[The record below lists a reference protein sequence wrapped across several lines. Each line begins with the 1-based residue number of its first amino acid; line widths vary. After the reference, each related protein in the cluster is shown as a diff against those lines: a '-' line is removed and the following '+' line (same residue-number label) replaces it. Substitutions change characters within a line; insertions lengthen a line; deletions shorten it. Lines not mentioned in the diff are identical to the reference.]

1 MTGAFAPV
9 LIFSKFDGPGGAPAA
24 FIVHGR
30 IVAAG
35 RVDILVSQDI
45 GNQVDVTGLTV
56 ERGAVGASQL
66 MRRNVL
72 DGHSGGIF
80 LDQVL
85 DGLDGQPAL
94 LGGIEEGVLVSG
106 DRGDSLPDLQ
116 IVFERA
122 FNLLAEV
129 DHCLVTALAD
139 DPDPVVS
146 EVQVLHVEPDTL
158 GDTDPGT

>member
-35 RVDILVSQDI
+35 RVDILVAQDI

-56 ERGAVGASQL
+56 ERGAAREPGAARAEQ
-66 MRRNVL
+66 
-72 DGHSGGIF
+72 G
-80 LDQVL
+80 
-85 DGLDGQPAL
+85 
-94 LGGIEEGVLVSG
+94 EEREAAAAAPPRAPTTAVLVSG

-116 IVFERA
+116 LVFERV
-122 FNLLAEV
+122 FDLLAEV

-146 EVQVLHVEPDTL
+146 EVQVLQDEPDTL